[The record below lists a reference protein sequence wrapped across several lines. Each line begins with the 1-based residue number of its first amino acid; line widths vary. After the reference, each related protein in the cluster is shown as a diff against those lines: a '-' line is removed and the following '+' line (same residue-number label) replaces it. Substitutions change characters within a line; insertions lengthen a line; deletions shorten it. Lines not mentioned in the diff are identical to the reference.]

1 MPPRSVERKA
11 LGVWSSREMTRR
23 CFLVEVPDG
32 TAATLEPIIRRWI
45 LPGTHIIS
53 DGWAANI
60 ANGIYTHSVIVH
72 ERNFVD
78 PIEPGVHTQL
88 IENTWMRA
96 KQKLRRQHGTSVELF
111 ASYTAEFMWRCRV
124 GDNKFA
130 ELILAIRQQYPF

>member
-1 MPPRSVERKA
+1 MFGAVER
-11 LGVWSSREMTRR
+11 RTRR
-23 CFLVEVPDG
+23 CFLVEVPDR
-32 TAATLEPIIRRWI
+32 TAATLEPIIRSWI
-45 LPGTHIIS
+45 LPGTHISLIS
-53 DGWAANI
+53 DGWTAYANIENI

-88 IENTWMRA
+88 IENMWMRA

-111 ASYTAEFMWRCRV
+111 ASYMAEFTWRCRV
-124 GDNKFA
+124 GVNKFA